1 MYILDVHFSYIL
13 PDFFSEYTQGKSQRD
28 KGHLCVF
35 FNDMHFSIF
44 CLNNFFQV
52 ITKC

>member
-1 MYILDVHFSYIL
+1 MYILDVHFFDIL

-35 FNDMHFSIF
+35 F
-44 CLNNFFQV
+44 V
-52 ITKC
+52 